1 MVIGRVAAL
10 LTERRRAVAVVLVL
24 ITLALAS
31 GLPRLKFETSQDTLV
46 NRDSTVA
53 KQNRRY
59 QALFGGEAMLVAW
72 TGDITNVT
80 TSGNLA
86 RLRTI
91 EDDLRATK
99 RFDAVLGPVTALKY
113 AQAQVAIA
121 PAMFVRAGKTDVLAK
136 ETTRVLAAG
145 DQSLDNARFVDFL
158 LYGTDGS
165 IRPALRDNFP
175 DPHHLLMLVRLRGN
189 ADIASQGKA
198 AADIERIVQ
207 RHPL

>member
-1 MVIGRVAAL
+1 MLIGRVATL

-59 QALFGGEAMLVAW
+59 QALFGG
-72 TGDITNVT
+72 
-80 TSGNLA
+80 
-86 RLRTI
+86 
-91 EDDLRATK
+91 
-99 RFDAVLGPVTALKY
+99 
-113 AQAQVAIA
+113 
-121 PAMFVRAGKTDVLAK
+121 
-136 ETTRVLAAG
+136 
-145 DQSLDNARFVDFL
+145 
-158 LYGTDGS
+158 
-165 IRPALRDNFP
+165 
-175 DPHHLLMLVRLRGN
+175 N

-207 RHPL
+207 RHPLAHFDEVAAGTPTLLAEINDYLQRGMATLGAFAVLAMIVLLFLVFRTRWRLLSLGVVAVGCVWAFGAA